1 MLDWCVGPGVAAD
14 KERTLKRSEIPDGV
28 VTETGH
34 ETQLWIVI
42 VHWDD
47 DTASYGPFET
57 QGFAQ
62 AWVDKFARSNPDVPT
77 SLVPLFG
84 QADRITEITRYNT
97 DVQPGEHSKLA
108 RDLAED
114 QAKIRTGA
122 GILTITVTT
131 GGFGWCEDGDGE

>member
-1 MLDWCVGPGVAAD
+1 M
-14 KERTLKRSEIPDGV
+14 KRSDVPDGD

-47 DTASYGPFET
+47 DTASHGPFET

-62 AWVDKFARSNPDVPT
+62 HWADRFSESCPDVPT

-84 QADRITEITRYNT
+84 MRDRITEITRYNT
-97 DVQPGEHSKLA
+97 DVQPGEHAKLC
-108 RDLAED
+108 RGIAED
-114 QAKIRTGA
+114 QTKIRTGA
-122 GILTITVTT
+122 GILTITVCV